1 MLASFSRTLCA
12 LLALLA
18 LVGLSACI
26 YRIPIQQGN
35 VITVEMLQT
44 LELGMDR
51 RKVSF
56 VLGTP
61 LVIDAFHQD
70 RWDYFYSY
78 KPANGKRVQQR
89 ASLYFEDDR
98 LARIDANINSQI
110 DFHTVTEASEN
121 VLIVPRKKK
130 GGFFAALTPGF
141 ITKEEEEAK
150 QEKIAQSLG
159 SGVNEVRPG
168 SAVPASPDAEVL
180 DPVAP
185 APVVFGA
192 TLDSAGSPSEVYA
205 PNSSEGFNVGG
216 AWSTQPK
223 SAVAAISA
231 ETAAQ
236 TSYLEQLFDGFGT
249 STTPTPVAAPAP
261 AAEPEPPAVRS
272 SVLTGTTRD

>member
-1 MLASFSRTLCA
+1 MPASFRKALCT

-18 LVGLSACI
+18 LAVSSACI
-26 YRIPIQQGN
+26 YRIPVQQGN

-44 LELGMDR
+44 LELGMDK

-61 LVIDAFHQD
+61 LVVDAFHQN

-78 KPANGKRVQQR
+78 KPANSKRVQQR
-89 ASLYFEDDR
+89 ASLYFEDER
-98 LARIDANINSQI
+98 LARIDANIDSKI

-141 ITKEEEEAK
+141 ITKEEDAAK

-159 SGVNEVRPG
+159 SGVNEVQPG
-168 SAVPASPDAEVL
+168 SVTPVSPDAEVL
-180 DPVAP
+180 DPVTP

-192 TLDSAGSPSEVYA
+192 TLGSAGPPSEVYA
-205 PNSSEGFNVGG
+205 PNSSGGFNVGG

-223 SAVAAISA
+223 SAVAVISA

-249 STTPTPVAAPAP
+249 STTPVTTPPQAT
-261 AAEPEPPAVRS
+261 EPEPPTVRS